1 MDAEDFL
8 EQPYNFGECWSIE
21 TTAPAYCNAWKNR
34 SREIKV
40 LIRKEGNY
48 THVHFPKTLFS
59 SRTQIETKKCNIIVD
74 LFYPLA
80 DKDSMFYISKCRTRS
95 FVGEMQVYDVI
106 KGKEKIIQ
114 AEILYDRNW
123 GTLTFYPD
131 INRTDAGDST
141 ILSKNVYDIGILDTT
156 ITIVEE
162 PEDTV
167 VSADEDD
174 TMGERDPTIS
184 VFPSDINNEE
194 YDKDGIPEG
203 WIKETYNMRADNFGL
218 DQSYIGKLY
227 PIIHAKNKEGT
238 KGILILPTIMGL
250 IQRGLNNN
258 TYNVF
263 NVYVN
268 TGFFARFPSG
278 IIADDGEVTV
288 YVPYQYHSSGHY
300 QKTGAI
306 IYWYDNKLHIAP
318 KGACEY
324 FFFLGSDLVKRR
336 EVGLSKPWKIEFDIP
351 SSDQTYTN
359 LRPNNSNVDISTFP
373 EHWGTYTRTL
383 PVRGHMHVWDDYVSG
398 EAECV
403 YNGSDWTATITIKNL
418 LAPPKKTYSLQ
429 KDVLHINIEDF
440 QDFYGGYLGTGKLS
454 AIGKVKV
461 CDPTT
466 KEIVEE
472 KALVYYYDGSL
483 CVAPDGL
490 HKYFFADNSNVTEN
504 IGLVEITIYT
514 DILFEKIESYINLR
528 DAEIAA

>member
-1 MDAEDFL
+1 MDPEDFL
-8 EQPYNFGECWSIE
+8 EEPYNFGECWSIE

-48 THVHFPKTLFS
+48 THVHFPKALFS
-59 SRTQIETKKCNIIVD
+59 SREGINTSQCKVIVD
-74 LFYPLA
+74 LYYPLA
-80 DKDSMFYISKCRTRS
+80 DKDSMFYISKCRSRT
-95 FVGEMQVYDVI
+95 FVGTMQVYDHFAI
-106 KGKEKIIQ
+106 KDKIVQ
-114 AEILYDRNW
+114 ADIDYDRNW
-123 GTLTFYPD
+123 GTLTFYPA
-131 INRTDAGDST
+131 INKIYESDQIT
-141 ILSKNVYDIGILDTT
+141 LSKNVYDIGILDTT
-156 ITIVEE
+156 IIIVEE
-162 PEDTV
+162 SEDTV

-218 DQSYIGKLY
+218 DHSYNGKLY

-288 YVPYQYHSSGHY
+288 YVPHQYHSSGHY

-418 LAPPKKTYSLQ
+418 LAPPKKTYSLYR
-429 KDVLHINIEDF
+429 DVLHINIEDF

-528 DAEIAA
+528 EAEIAA